1 MSVMFSHIM
10 DGGYSAGYYGYKWAE
25 VLDADGFSVF
35 KERGLF
41 SREVGEEFRRKL
53 LEKGGTVHPMTLY
66 KDFRGKEP
74 SIDALLQRN
83 GIKIATNVKS
93 RRD

>member
-1 MSVMFSHIM
+1 M

-25 VLDADGFSVF
+25 VLDADAFSVF

-66 KDFRGKEP
+66 KDFRGQEP
-74 SIDALLQRN
+74 TIEALLRRN
-83 GIKIATNVKS
+83 GIVPEKKIKE
-93 RRD
+93 RID